1 MIPGQE
7 SSTALESPQ
16 PTEGSRQRFLI
27 YSSFVPP
34 DLPAELEAAL
44 AGRFQLRRLL
54 GRGGM
59 ASVYLAYDA
68 RHQREV
74 ALKVL
79 LPGLAAIIGVER
91 FLNEIQIVARLTHP
105 HILAMHDSGEAGG
118 FLYYVMPHIEGG
130 SLRQRLQGGQRLSA
144 AAALAIAA
152 PVADALSYAH
162 RMGVLHRDIKP
173 ENILFSQGHAVVA
186 DFGIAKAIS
195 TAGGPNLTRTG
206 FPLGTPGYMS
216 PEQAA
221 GLTDLDVRT
230 DVYSLAVVIYEM
242 LVGETPGRWPT
253 EDAVRA
259 GRFLEASAAHR
270 ARLAEPGSR
279 IEAALVRGLATR
291 HDQRTSTPA
300 ALIDDLQGIGPAARR
315 RYSDGEVREIVKR
328 ASEIEA
334 STPTAGGAMTI
345 GGVEALAAE
354 VGIAPEVVRA
364 AVQSAATPDAAVAMG
379 ATPKRNRWLGG
390 PTSLVFERV
399 VEGELPVSEWEAFVD
414 EIRRSLRNV
423 GQVNQFGRSFS
434 WVATR
439 RGSAQRDVEV
449 AVSVRNGRTRI
460 TIQENL
466 GSLIGAVYGGIGVG
480 MGGGGMGP
488 IMGILVGALNLPV
501 AVAVVVPLWLAT
513 TYATARTAYHYSTQ
527 KRVRELTGLADRLA
541 ALGAELVSERPALR
555 NPERVLP

>member
-1 MIPGQE
+1 MSTDIP
-7 SSTALESPQ
+7 A
-16 PTEGSRQRFLI
+16 
-27 YSSFVPP
+27 
-34 DLPAELEAAL
+34 DLEAAL
-44 AGRFQLRRLL
+44 AERFQLRRLL

-74 ALKVL
+74 GLKVL

-105 HILAMHDSGEAGG
+105 HILAMHDSGAAGG
-118 FLYYVMPHIEGG
+118 FLYYVMPYIDGG
-130 SLRQRLQGGQRLSA
+130 SLRQRLEGGRRLPA

-195 TAGGPNLTRTG
+195 TAGGANLTRTG

-259 GRFLEASAAHR
+259 GRFLEASAVHR
-270 ARLAEPGSR
+270 TRLAETGGR

-300 ALIDDLQGIGPAARR
+300 ALIDDLQGVGAVVRR

-328 ASEIEA
+328 ASEKEA

-364 AVQSAATPDAAVAMG
+364 AVQSVNTPSAAAEVGAA
-379 ATPKRNRWLGG
+379 PKRNRWIGG
-390 PTSLVFERV
+390 PTSLRFERV
-399 VEGELPVSEWEAFVD
+399 VEGELPDTEWQVMVD

-423 GQVNQFGRSFS
+423 GQVSQFGRSFS
-434 WVATR
+434 WTATR
-439 RGSAQRDVEV
+439 HGWAPRDLEV
-449 AVSVRNGRTRI
+449 AVSVRGGRTHI

-466 GSLIGAVYGGIGVG
+466 GPLLGAVFGGIGAGV
-480 MGGGGMGP
+480 GGGGMGP
-488 IMGILVGALNLPV
+488 IIGVLFGALHLPGA
-501 AVAVVVPLWLAT
+501 AVGLVIPLWAAAVF
-513 TYATARTAYHYSTQ
+513 ATARTAYHYNTQ
-527 KRVRELTGLADRLA
+527 KRVRELTSLADRLA
-541 ALGAELVSERPALR
+541 ALVEQLVTERPALR
-555 NPERVLP
+555 NPERFLP